1 MLECFKNSVIKWKCN
16 IPTRPDDSLYHPSV
30 GFVLLYRNH
39 PKLLICREK
48 DGKVAT
54 KSTPVPVG
62 HIAGCKTN
70 DGIIL
75 ASKSFIYHYDIRTAH
90 HFTLVHFPHGHQFI
104 SMRQTNKN
112 YLVILTKTNTSQ
124 HYLIY
129 DIEARKILHT
139 LDCIDPLKRMNAVGV
154 GDNMVLMS
162 WLEGKTLFMYDILHD
177 KLRPLLNTSN
187 CSMIQPYGRKRVLVN
202 SNIAISIYG

>member
-1 MLECFKNSVIKWKCN
+1 
-16 IPTRPDDSLYHPSV
+16 
-30 GFVLLYRNH
+30 
-39 PKLLICREK
+39 
-48 DGKVAT
+48 
-54 KSTPVPVG
+54 
-62 HIAGCKTN
+62 
-70 DGIIL
+70 
-75 ASKSFIYHYDIRTAH
+75 
-90 HFTLVHFPHGHQFI
+90 
-104 SMRQTNKN
+104 MRQTNKN